1 MVRHGPAPLRSIDRN
16 AVDDPGRPAFPG
28 MFRAGR
34 ASQRIHRKM
43 FGDEQ
48 GIVDEILHT
57 RQMDVHLE
65 TVDLPVVGESQIKN
79 LTDDFVTG
87 RLRRILSWA
96 VFRTTDSLIM
106 GSVPSLSSARHRS
119 DIL

>member
-1 MVRHGPAPLRSIDRN
+1 MVRDGPAPLRSIDWN
-16 AVDDPGRPAFPG
+16 AVDDPARPAFPN

-34 ASQRIHRKM
+34 ASQRINRKM

-65 TVDLPVVGESQIKN
+65 TAGLPVVGESQIKN
-79 LTDDFVTG
+79 LAGHFVTG

-96 VFRTTDSLIM
+96 VFRTTDRLLI
-106 GSVPSLSSARHRS
+106 GSVPPFSSACHKS